1 MTVGIVLVYCF
12 VVVTVRPYVRLSRH
26 VKRVNEGKSAAAGSA
41 LHRGVWLL

>member
-26 VKRVNEGKSAAAGSA
+26 VKRVNKRKSAVGSA